1 MDNVMVIGLTKPIK
15 FGEETID
22 KLTLRE
28 PVARD
33 FRELNATKPFA
44 MMLDLAATLSGVPVS
59 VIDQLC
65 ATDTMAVCDK
75 VGGFLPAS
83 PTTGAT

>member
-1 MDNVMVIGLTKPIK
+1 MEIVLTKPIK

-28 PVARD
+28 PVAKD
-33 FRELNATKPFA
+33 FRELKDTAPFA
-44 MMLDLAATLSGVPVS
+44 MMLDLAAALSGVPTS
-59 VIDQLC
+59 AIDQLS
-65 ATDTMAVCDK
+65 AADTMAVCDK

-83 PTTGAT
+83 QKTGAT